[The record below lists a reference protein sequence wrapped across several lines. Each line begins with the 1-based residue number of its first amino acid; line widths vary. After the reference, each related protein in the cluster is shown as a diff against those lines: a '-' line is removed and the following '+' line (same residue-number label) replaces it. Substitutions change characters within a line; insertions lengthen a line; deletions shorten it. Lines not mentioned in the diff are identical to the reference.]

1 MGKLKKFSFKESWK
15 KLNVN
20 YSIGLSLVLLI
31 VTTILYTVLQRN
43 IFRPGTVNKLLTSN
57 FRTWLPVILVTIG
70 QAIVLLG
77 GGLDLSNGAI
87 VSVGNVI
94 LALTVAS
101 TDEPGKN
108 ILMVFVVLAF
118 GILAGLLNGFF
129 TSYLGLQPVV
139 ITFATSY
146 IYSGLA
152 LLLLPSP
159 GGAIPREYTNAYRNT
174 SFLGL
179 PISLLFIG
187 LVILIWAFFRKRK
200 YGRFL
205 YAVGGNAE
213 SAYTTG
219 VPVTWMKISTYVIS
233 GLLASLAAIAY
244 SLLTGSGF
252 SGSGAD
258 MTLASVTGAVLGG
271 VSMSGGAGS
280 VLGSV
285 FGGIILGNIRN
296 IISSLRLNSWWRTLV
311 NALVI
316 VISLAGPG
324 LFNLFRR
331 KKKHE

>member
-1 MGKLKKFSFKESWK
+1 MPESKKFNITGWWK
-15 KLNVN
+15 KLNVK
-20 YSIGLSLVLLI
+20 YSIGLSLILLV
-31 VTTILYTVLQRN
+31 VTTLLYVILQPN
-43 IFRPGTVNKLLTSN
+43 IFAPGTLTRLLTSN

-77 GGLDLSNGAI
+77 GGLDLSNGSI

-94 LALTVAS
+94 LALTVFSAN
-101 TDEPGKN
+101 EPGKN
-108 ILMVFVVLAF
+108 LLMVLVVLAF
-118 GILAGLLNGFF
+118 GIIAGLLNGFF
-129 TSYLGLQPVV
+129 TAYLGLQPVI

-159 GGAIPREYTNAYRNT
+159 GGAIPREYTNIYRNT

-179 PISLLFIG
+179 PISLLTIG
-187 LVILIWAFFRKRK
+187 LVVLIWAFVRRRK

-205 YAVGGNAE
+205 YAVGGNPSA
-213 SAYTTG
+213 AYTTG

-233 GLLASLAAIAY
+233 GFLASVAAVSY
-244 SLLTGSGF
+244 SLLTGSGL
-252 SGSGAD
+252 SSSGAD
-258 MTLASVTGAVLGG
+258 MTLASITGAVLGG

-280 VLGSV
+280 VAGSV

-296 IISSLRLNSWWRTLV
+296 IISTLRLDSWWRTLV

-316 VISLAGPG
+316 VIALAGPG
-324 LFNLFRR
+324 LFNLIRR
-331 KKKHE
+331 KKHHE